1 MQILDVDLFIY
12 KPRMNVKQILLVSK
26 EAFKV
31 ILGLFQAG
39 WQMISSL
46 YVEKLVLG
54 PNLFIMK
61 IFNSTHQVLQD
72 ILIKRHHLCSW
83 ITNALRVH

>member
-61 IFNSTHQVLQD
+61 IFLCQRYSSSSS
-72 ILIKRHHLCSW
+72 RHF
-83 ITNALRVH
+83 N

>member
-12 KPRMNVKQILLVSK
+12 KPWMNVKQILLVSK

-61 IFNSTHQVLQD
+61 IFLLAKSSVLSID
-72 ILIKRHHLCSW
+72 FSLASFFFK
-83 ITNALRVH
+83 

>member
-61 IFNSTHQVLQD
+61 IFLCQLYSSSSS
-72 ILIKRHHLCSW
+72 RHF
-83 ITNALRVH
+83 N

>member
-61 IFNSTHQVLQD
+61 IFCVNSTHQVLQD
-72 ILIKRHHLCSW
+72 ILIKRHHLCS
-83 ITNALRVH
+83 

>member
-61 IFNSTHQVLQD
+61 IFLLAKSSVLSID
-72 ILIKRHHLCSW
+72 FSLASFFFK
-83 ITNALRVH
+83 